1 MTYLEPGMTSTY
13 DLRLVLFSILLA
25 IVASYTSLALAGQVT
40 TAQKR
45 IQSHWLIGGALVMGI
60 GIWSMHFVGM
70 LAFCLPVP
78 VTYNLPKVLLSV
90 LVTVLASGI
99 ALFWVSRTKQPSLL
113 QLMGGGIVLG
123 LAIASMHYLGTIA
136 MRVQAHIQYNWILVA
151 LSVIIAICAS
161 CLALC
166 LAFKVREQTLRI
178 GWKLGGALIMGVA
191 ICGMHYT
198 GMRATRFLPTS
209 PVEISPSPTLDTQLL
224 ATGVGIATLI
234 ILSLTLLVLLCDKR
248 TALQALQTSQESERR
263 LKTLIEGMQVGVLLI
278 GPQTEILLC
287 NQTASRLLGLT
298 ESQLLSKTTADPDWR
313 VIDEDSSPFPSQ
325 QHPVQQA
332 IASRQLVQG
341 VVMGVYNPTIQDWV
355 WLIVSADPH
364 LAADGSVE
372 QVICTFS
379 DITERKRA
387 KDALARLNEELENR
401 VKERTAQLEQKN
413 QQLEVEIV
421 QRQQA
426 EDAIRESEG
435 RFRQLAENIDEVF
448 WMSNTHLNQLQCV
461 YVSPAYEEVWGRTR
475 ASLYAEATTWIDA
488 IHPDDRQQAMAN
500 FQSGMD
506 QEYRVV
512 RPDGS
517 IRWIRDRAFPV
528 KDETGQIYRFAGIA
542 QDITV
547 RKQAEA
553 EIYKALQKEKELSEL
568 KSHFI
573 TMTSHE
579 FRTPLCT
586 ILSSADLLELY
597 GRKWS
602 EEKKLE
608 HLQRIQS
615 SVQRMTRLL
624 DDVLLIGQAEAGKL
638 EFKPSPLDLD
648 KFCGDLVTELQ
659 LSTGSKHAIAFVK
672 RGQCTTAR
680 MDEKLLRHIFSNLL
694 SNAIKYSLADSTIHF
709 EVNCQDGEANFWI
722 KDQGLGIP
730 EEDQQRLF
738 EAFGRAKNVG
748 TIPGTGLGLAIVK
761 KSVDL
766 HGGQITVES
775 QVGVGTTFTVRL
787 PLINNVLSNN
797 ELNSCPKK
805 CNKSSDLSLAETTS

>member
-1 MTYLEPGMTSTY
+1 MTSTY

-25 IVASYTSLALAGQVT
+25 IVASYTSLTLAGQVT

-45 IQSHWLIGGALVMGI
+45 TQSRRVIGGALVMGM

-78 VTYNLPKVLLSV
+78 LTYDLPKVLLSV
-90 LVTVLASGI
+90 LVTVLASGV

-113 QLMGGGIVLG
+113 KLMGGGIVLG
-123 LAIASMHYLGTIA
+123 LAIASMHYLGMNA
-136 MRVQAHIQYNWILVA
+136 MRVQAHIQYNWMLVA
-151 LSVIIAICAS
+151 LSVAIAIFAS
-161 CLALC
+161 CLALW
-166 LAFKVREQTLRI
+166 LAFKLREQTPKI
-178 GWKLGGALIMGVA
+178 GLKLCGALIMGVA

-198 GMRATRFLPTS
+198 GMEAARFLPTS
-209 PVEISPSPTLDTQLL
+209 SVETSPSPTLDTQLL
-224 ATGVGIATLI
+224 ATAIGIATLI
-234 ILSLTLLVLLCDKR
+234 ILSLTLLVLLCDQR
-248 TALQALQTSQESERR
+248 TALQALETSQESERR
-263 LKTLIEGMQVGVLLI
+263 LATLIKGMQVGVLLI
-278 GPQTEILLC
+278 GSQTEILLC

-298 ESQLLSKTTADPDWR
+298 ESQLLSKTTTDPDWR
-313 VIDEDSSPFPSQ
+313 VIHEDSSPFPSQ
-325 QHPVQQA
+325 NHPVQQA
-332 IASRQLVQG
+332 IATRQLVQG
-341 VVMGVYNPTIQDWV
+341 VAMGVYNPTVQDWV
-355 WLIVSADPH
+355 WLLVSADPQ
-364 LAADGSVE
+364 LAADGSVV

-379 DITERKRA
+379 DITDRKRA
-387 KDALARLNEELENR
+387 KDALAKLNEELENR

-426 EDAIRESEG
+426 EDAIRESEE
-435 RFRQLAENIDEVF
+435 RFRQLAENIHEVF
-448 WMSNTHLNQLQCV
+448 WMSTTHLNQLHCV

-475 ASLYAEATTWIDA
+475 ASLYAQATTWIDA
-488 IHPDDRQQAMAN
+488 IHPADRQQAKAN
-500 FQSGMD
+500 FHSGMD
-506 QEYRVV
+506 QEYRIIK
-512 RPDGS
+512 PDGS
-517 IRWIRDRAFPV
+517 IRWIRDRAFPI
-528 KDETGQIYRFAGIA
+528 KDETGQIYRFAGLA

-597 GRKWS
+597 GRQWT
-602 EEKKLE
+602 EEKRLE
-608 HLQRIQS
+608 HLQRIQTA
-615 SVQRMTRLL
+615 VQRMTHLL
-624 DDVLLIGQAEAGKL
+624 DDVLLLGQAEAGKL

-659 LSTGSKHAIAFVK
+659 LSTGSKHTIAFVK

-694 SNAIKYSLADSTIHF
+694 SNAIKYSLTNSTVHF
-709 EVNCQDGEANFWI
+709 EVNCHDGEAKFRI
-722 KDQGLGIP
+722 RDQGLGIP
-730 EEDQQRLF
+730 EDDQQRLF
-738 EAFGRAKNVG
+738 ETFYRAKNVS
-748 TIPGTGLGLAIVK
+748 TIAGTGLGLAIVK

-766 HGGQITVES
+766 HGGHITVES
-775 QVGVGTTFTVRL
+775 QVGVGTTFTVTL
-787 PLINNVLSNN
+787 PLIDTVLSHN
-797 ELNSCPKK
+797 EPKAYSQ
-805 CNKSSDLSLAETTS
+805 NFSISSEFSLSLPSSS

>member
-1 MTYLEPGMTSTY
+1 MTSTY

-40 TAQKR
+40 TAPKR
-45 IQSHWLIGGALVMGI
+45 TQSRWLIGGALVMGI

-78 VTYNLPKVLLSV
+78 LTYNLPRVLLSV
-90 LVTVLASGI
+90 LITVLASGI
-99 ALFWVSRTKQPSLL
+99 ALFWVSRTEQPSLL

-123 LAIASMHYLGTIA
+123 LAIASMHYLGMIA

-151 LSVIIAICAS
+151 LSVAIAICAS
-161 CLALC
+161 CLALW

-198 GMRATRFLPTS
+198 GMKAARFLPTS
-209 PVEISPSPTLDTQLL
+209 PIETSPSPTLDTQLL

-248 TALQALQTSQESERR
+248 TALQALQASQESERR
-263 LKTLIEGMQVGVLLI
+263 LETLIKGMQVGVLLI

-313 VIDEDSSPFPSQ
+313 VIHEDSSPFPSQ
-325 QHPVQQA
+325 NHPVQQA
-332 IASRQLVQG
+332 IATRQLVQD
-341 VVMGVYNPTIQDWV
+341 VVMGAYNPTVQDWV
-355 WLIVSADPH
+355 WLIVSADPQ
-364 LAADGSVE
+364 LAADGSVQ
-372 QVICTFS
+372 QVIYTLS

-435 RFRQLAENIDEVF
+435 RFRQLAENIHEVF
-448 WMSNTHLNQLQCV
+448 WMSTTHLNQLHCV
-461 YVSPAYEEVWGRTR
+461 YVSPAFEDVWGRTR

-506 QEYRVV
+506 QEYRIV

-542 QDITV
+542 EDITV

-597 GRKWS
+597 GRQWT
-602 EEKKLE
+602 EEKRLE
-608 HLQRIQS
+608 HLQRIQTA
-615 SVQRMTRLL
+615 VQRMTHLL

-638 EFKPSPLDLD
+638 EFKPSSLDLD

-659 LSTGSKHAIAFVK
+659 LSTGSKHTIAFVK

-694 SNAIKYSLADSTIHF
+694 SNAIKYSLANSTVHF
-709 EVNCQDGEANFWI
+709 EVNCQDGEAKFRI
-722 KDQGLGIP
+722 RDQGLGIP

-761 KSVDL
+761 KAVDL

-775 QVGVGTTFTVRL
+775 KVGVGTTFTVRL
-787 PLINNVLSNN
+787 PLINHVLSNN
-797 ELNSCPKK
+797 ELNSCPKN
-805 CNKSSDLSLAETTS
+805 CNNSSDFSLAETTS